1 MNSQLKTFE
10 EYINSLTN
18 LGVFPSLYRHS
29 NGWSCVLRN
38 ASNQQIMPINEKE
51 ICWGETLMNS
61 LTVAVEG
68 LNRRFNDPKELHKY
82 IDTGID
88 HRSIEPLQNAK
99 FAYA

>member
-1 MNSQLKTFE
+1 MD
-10 EYINSLTN
+10 
-18 LGVFPSLYRHS
+18 
-29 NGWSCVLRN
+29 
-38 ASNQQIMPINEKE
+38 
-51 ICWGETLMNS
+51 S

-88 HRSIEPLQNAK
+88 HRSIEHLQNAK